1 MAENVSPAYMY
12 SSLTALQ
19 SSTARAQAMNPARK
33 MKLMLKGERAMI
45 YDASNGV
52 RRLRIAAQGMQSVRK
67 NYSVILFWS
76 FWGILVILAILYFL
90 GGKVKETDRRNAVR
104 WSL

>member
-52 RRLRIAAQGMQSVRK
+52 RRLRIAAQGMQSVFEK
-67 NYSVILFWS
+67 TILCHSVLVVLGYSGYFGYSVF
-76 FWGILVILAILYFL
+76 F
-90 GGKVKETDRRNAVR
+90 
-104 WSL
+104 